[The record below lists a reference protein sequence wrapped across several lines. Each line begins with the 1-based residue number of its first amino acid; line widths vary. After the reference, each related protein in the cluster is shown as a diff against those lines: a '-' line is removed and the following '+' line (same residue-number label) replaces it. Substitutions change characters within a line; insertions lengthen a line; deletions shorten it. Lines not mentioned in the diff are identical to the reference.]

1 MKNHRPDQRVNP
13 DHIEVKTEV
22 DRKLS
27 LDPSYI
33 VRYQLF
39 EDGSFIGDE
48 VVQYHR
54 EASHNDIAIPGWIK
68 KTDGSPLPEEIL
80 INIKGEIAQAAIQY
94 INQRRQP
101 EK

>member
-13 DHIEVKTEV
+13 DRIEILTEV

-33 VRYQLF
+33 VRYRLF
-39 EDGSFIGDE
+39 EDGSFIGDG

-68 KTDGSPLPEEIL
+68 KDGSPLPEEIL
-80 INIKGEIAQAAIQY
+80 KNIKREIAQAAIQY
-94 INQRRQP
+94 INQRQQP
-101 EK
+101 